1 VVDATFPAGAVVVVV
16 DEDAD
21 VLDGVFVFELRICA
35 QVGFDGEG

>member
-1 VVDATFPAGAVVVVV
+1 VVDAAFPAGAV

>member
-1 VVDATFPAGAVVVVV
+1 LVAAD

-21 VLDGVFVFELRICA
+21 ALDGVFEFELRICA

>member
-1 VVDATFPAGAVVVVV
+1 MVDAAFPAGAVIVV